1 MESAVRYDFSF
12 PPKSTSLNNNNNIH
26 TVSSNVNTSGNTQQ
40 MSHSNPHTI
49 FSQRNNNNY
58 HHQNHHHHHQQ
69 QQQQYN
75 YHNNHHQNY
84 NNNHLSGTGNYTHS
98 SSSLAKSAS
107 TSLLTCVS
115 QQQQQQQNSNNNYNI
130 NNNNNNNNPKY
141 ANNNFCNSC
150 NHNVVITA
158 TTATTPT
165 TTAEPSSSLTTNNNN
180 NSTYNLNDKSQNS
193 SKSGVKNQNAAIIG
207 APGTPKDGNCSFTFD
222 DLKNTLAFMEDSPQ
236 VNANNNNNTNTNSNP
251 PAINNTNPGP
261 NQLLMVK
268 LDTNPQSDGSL
279 SSSGSSSSGLS
290 SGSSSCN
297 SCYSHNNNQ
306 QQQQHQQQQQQ
317 QIPKSNSNPMLALSS
332 SSSSALSGSPSNSS
346 SNTTSPTSIGGRSSS
361 KNCTCTSNAQ
371 YHQHQNNVLDLLVK
385 KSTSSELDHHTNQH
399 LNNTNTNNN
408 NNNPN
413 PYGRGGSSSSLITPV
428 NNKNTLNLNSNTLLG
443 NMSQNATTTLGPNI
457 NVAIESAAK
466 KYRCAAQISEASCC
480 WKGKLPPKQYKTP
493 IVYSTKVFVGGLP
506 WDITEEDILKE
517 FGVFGPCRVE
527 WTNKEKF
534 NLLSNSQQQTSEPSF
549 NDIGNNQVN
558 SNPFQYQN
566 SNQSFR
572 RQSMGNLPNKQQQS
586 TPNNSQQPS
595 DMNPKHRLSPGFAYV
610 IYESEY
616 SVRTLVGN
624 CIEDYQNGRDRVEY
638 YFKISTR
645 RVRNKEVQIIP
656 WILADNNFALCTPK
670 ELDPKKTVFVGNLHG
685 TMTARD
691 LAHIMNELFG
701 CVVYAGIDID
711 KLKYPIGSGRVTFSH
726 QQNFMRAVR
735 AAFVDIQSN
744 KFSKRIQID
753 PYLED
758 VQCCL
763 CYSDKGVYFC
773 RDFQCFNYYC
783 GACWDKQHSYNQL
796 GNHKPLMRKR
806 EHGMSTN

>member
-306 QQQQHQQQQQQ
+306 QQQQQQ

-399 LNNTNTNNN
+399 LNNTNNNNNNN

>member
-130 NNNNNNNNPKY
+130 NNNNNNPKY

-236 VNANNNNNTNTNSNP
+236 VNANNNNNTNNNTNTNSNP

-306 QQQQHQQQQQQ
+306 QQQQQQ

-399 LNNTNTNNN
+399 LNNTNNNNNNN